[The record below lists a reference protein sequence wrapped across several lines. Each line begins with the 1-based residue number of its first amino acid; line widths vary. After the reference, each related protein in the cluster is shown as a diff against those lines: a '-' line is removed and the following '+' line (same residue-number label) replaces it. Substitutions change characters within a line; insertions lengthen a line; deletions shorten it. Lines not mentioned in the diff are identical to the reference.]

1 MGDGGWGGGGGGG
14 LGEEKNGRVG
24 MRRRSQSPIFL
35 FFSPLSCA
43 LAKQVVYSIT
53 PRKHVLNAAN
63 LIKFHTLVSNIH
75 HQLSMKTIQQYL
87 LNNE

>member
-1 MGDGGWGGGGGGG
+1 MGDGGGGGGG
-14 LGEEKNGRVG
+14 RREKRKSGNAAEV
-24 MRRRSQSPIFL
+24 PVPNL
-35 FFSPLSCA
+35 PFFSPPLSCA

-75 HQLSMKTIQQYL
+75 HQLSMKPIQQYL